1 MTLIEKYNRPFQGLV
16 SSLLNDNMHSIPVFE
31 HSLNSL
37 PKVNL
42 LEDINGFNI
51 QLAAPGLNKKDF
63 KIDLNNRVLTISVNL
78 ENNEKQNFIK
88 KEFNYNSFTRSF
100 NLPEIVKLEKIN
112 ASYNEGILNIEI
124 PKKDEAKPIPPK
136 TIKIS

>member
-1 MTLIEKYNRPFQGLV
+1 
-16 SSLLNDNMHSIPVFE
+16 
-31 HSLNSL
+31 LNSL

-112 ASYNEGILNIEI
+112 ATYNEGILNIEI